1 MEPASESS
9 HHESDGHPIAGDE
22 GLRVRFDPVDDLFLT
37 AGHCVSDPS
46 DPAGDPVDSIRI
58 WFTEGA
64 EIITTGLS
72 AEIAQTL
79 VAIGADIS
87 KLNTAGDLQ
96 GGLEQA
102 EHQLGITLVST
113 DRATG

>member
-1 MEPASESS
+1 M
-9 HHESDGHPIAGDE
+9 
-22 GLRVRFDPVDDLFLT
+22 
-37 AGHCVSDPS
+37 
-46 DPAGDPVDSIRI
+46 
-58 WFTEGA
+58 GA

-72 AEIAQTL
+72 PAIAQTL

-102 EHQLGITLVST
+102 ERRLGLALIRSDGRRVERPLLTSGWT
-113 DRATG
+113 EDPGPTASSPA